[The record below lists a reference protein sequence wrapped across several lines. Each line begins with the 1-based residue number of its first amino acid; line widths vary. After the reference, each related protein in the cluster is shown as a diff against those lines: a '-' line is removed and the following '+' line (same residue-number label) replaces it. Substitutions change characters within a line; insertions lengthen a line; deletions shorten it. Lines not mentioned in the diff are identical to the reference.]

1 MKGCYKSDTLYHE
14 IDKTQ
19 STLEHKSLQ
28 HLYKRLNI
36 Y

>member
-1 MKGCYKSDTLYHE
+1 MKGCYKSDNLYHK

-19 STLEHKSLQ
+19 STLERKSLQ
-28 HLYKRLNI
+28 HLCKRLNI